1 MLVVLLLMGCVTLGN
16 GYMQGY
22 YEMGNAGVE
31 GCISDGYVAVINEEE
46 CKTAAGEFGGECKNA
61 EKDGIYE
68 GKIAGGTQDETC
80 VCKRVYTR
88 GGLTEPVGFYLSTR
102 YGVKAN
108 WVCKPG
114 YYFDAGIEEN
124 ECPEGFVRI
133 TSPVECAKAMDDL
146 CPSGCED
153 RTTHTNDDGD
163 HNPKGCHR
171 SRNSNIWRFN
181 THAVGGP
188 RDTKHLICK
197 RSPCNLP
204 EILGGSWESGCDSL
218 IVSGETCYITADS
231 GYWCD
236 NAKSTTCTSGKLDF
250 TPTCTGCP
258 DVSNGICTEC
268 SDANICTTVTCKTNY
283 FNDDNDATNGCEA
296 GCPVIS
302 NGICTECTDANT
314 CTTVTCKTNYF
325 NDDNNAANGCE
336 AEACGEGEILSSCVC
351 EDDLRN
357 GGWCLL
363 DEYFERCANGVIL
376 SSCVCDGTKRTDGR
390 CEHNGL
396 KYYCANGVILSSCV
410 CDGTTRTDGRCE
422 QNGRKY
428 TEKCEDGAGRG
439 KNYCSE
445 WCNTLGVWGCGVV
458 SHKSYICDC
467 TGCNNC

>member
-1 MLVVLLLMGCVTLGN
+1 MLVVLLLMGCMTLGN

-31 GCISDGYVAVINEEE
+31 GCISDGYVAVVNEEE

-68 GKIAGGTQDETC
+68 GKITNGTQVETC
-80 VCKRVYTR
+80 VCKRVYMR
-88 GGLTEPVGFYLSTR
+88 NGLSEPVGFYLSTR

-114 YYFDAGIEEN
+114 YYFDAGIEKN
-124 ECPEGFVRI
+124 ECPEGFVWI
-133 TSPVECAKAMDDL
+133 TSPMDCATAMDDL

-171 SRNSNIWRFN
+171 SKNSNIWRFN
-181 THAVGGP
+181 THAVGVP

-204 EILGGSWESGCDSL
+204 EILGGSWESRCDPL
-218 IVSGETCYITADS
+218 IASGKSCIFTADS

-236 NAKSTTCTSGKLDF
+236 NAESRTCTSGKLDF

-258 DVSNGICTEC
+258 DVSNGTCTEC
-268 SDANICTTVTCKTNY
+268 SDATTCTTVTCETNY

-296 GCPVIS
+296 
-302 NGICTECTDANT
+302 
-314 CTTVTCKTNYF
+314 
-325 NDDNNAANGCE
+325 
-336 AEACGEGEILSSCVC
+336 EACGEGMILSSCVC

-357 GGWCLL
+357 GGWCFS

-376 SSCVCDGTKRTDGR
+376 SPCVCDGTTRTDGR
-390 CEHNGL
+390 CEQNGL